1 VAELKDNGKDAFL
14 RSAYALLLLID
25 WPGPF
30 VLVMIEATAYRSL
43 VIAYCHGSTPGLI
56 EDGITGFMIE
66 GLEAARRAG
75 EHIPTLNQTHHRRL
89 SLPRFNIPRMV
100 EDYLPV
106 YPRPIDSKLTPIYA
120 E

>member
-14 RSAYALLLLID
+14 RSAYAPLLLID

-56 EDGITGFMIE
+56 EDGITGFMID

-75 EHIPTLNQTHHRRL
+75 EHIPTLNQTHHRL
-89 SLPRFNIPRMV
+89 LFQPRFSVPRMV

-106 YPRPIDSKLTPIYA
+106 YQRPIDSKLTHIYA